1 MTHAVN
7 HVGKPKVP
15 SASHFT
21 TITMRQNTALEK
33 CYTYLD
39 WQQGNIS
46 STLREYMHNIKAHMT
61 AKIILDYPVE
71 KLFQRDFF
79 SEIQNLIKNYI
90 IVGIS
95 CYFNKIII

>member
-1 MTHAVN
+1 
-7 HVGKPKVP
+7 
-15 SASHFT
+15 
-21 TITMRQNTALEK
+21 
-33 CYTYLD
+33 
-39 WQQGNIS
+39 
-46 STLREYMHNIKAHMT
+46 MT